1 MSTLRIGM
9 EIQEFVSHYKNH
21 PVLFIGT
28 GFSLRYLENSFS
40 WDGLLLSVAMEL
52 TGNAEFYYDLKA
64 ESLEG
69 DDYRYDIL
77 ATKLEDIFNKKLA
90 EDRNGKFKDINDV
103 FYEHMKKG
111 KN

>member
-69 DDYRYDIL
+69 
-77 ATKLEDIFNKKLA
+77 
-90 EDRNGKFKDINDV
+90 
-103 FYEHMKKG
+103 
-111 KN
+111 